1 MNYISK
7 GYYISSFIYLIEG
20 KLYLLILNGFSHIHF
35 CTDDYLLILN
45 GFPSCTIV
53 YE

>member
-20 KLYLLILNGFSHIHF
+20 KLYCMDENSDHILRAIASPPPF
-35 CTDDYLLILN
+35 
-45 GFPSCTIV
+45 
-53 YE
+53 

>member
-20 KLYLLILNGFSHIHF
+20 KLYMTKNHSKEMDSHLYKHVHDENPFERNG
-35 CTDDYLLILN
+35 
-45 GFPSCTIV
+45 
-53 YE
+53 